1 MPNHINKLLSE
12 RDANQTLQSAY
23 NDVDATISTNGFL
36 VGKVGNK
43 IILAVTTTTS
53 PNDTYTYSFFTDLT
67 TQLYQLQVIYT
78 DSSQT
83 QLVSATRIS

>member
-1 MPNHINKLLSE
+1 MAHIEKKFSE

-43 IILAVTTTTS
+43 VTVTANSATV
-53 PNDTYTYSFFTDLT
+53 DTYTFFDNAV
-67 TQLYQLQVIYT
+67 QLYQIQLTYT
-78 DSSQT
+78 DST
-83 QLVSATRIS
+83 KATLVQAERIS

>member
-36 VGKVGNK
+36 VGKVGNEVT
-43 IILAVTTTTS
+43 LTVSTTTVAG
-53 PNDTYTYSFFTDLT
+53 DTYTYTFFDNAI
-67 TQLYQLQVIYT
+67 QLYQIQVIYT
-78 DSSQT
+78 DST
-83 QLVSATRIS
+83 QAQMISAKRIS